1 MLLPA
6 PAPLPAAVKR
16 RKVMAKEQTRKLG
29 VPAWFRPG
37 YDQGVRIK
45 LWKRLSHRFRRTL
58 KRRHARGK
66 LEVYLPSRSYWAQ
79 KFPISAF
86 LPASSNYGYFGQE
99 GASALTG
106 EAVVEVPEEAA
117 VAAVVD
123 AVQQAEAEQADSV
136 EVEQIEPAG
145 VGLLVG
151 EDSWYD
157 DPVKLFG
164 ATVVGFALF
173 DWWAKRPTRPRKRR

>member
-1 MLLPA
+1 
-6 PAPLPAAVKR
+6 
-16 RKVMAKEQTRKLG
+16 MAKAQTRKLG

-37 YDQGVRIK
+37 YDGGVRVK
-45 LWKRLSHRFRRTL
+45 LWKRLSHRFRRVL
-58 KRRHARGK
+58 KRRHAQGK
-66 LEVYLPSRSYWAQ
+66 LNVYLPSQAYWAQ
-79 KFPISAF
+79 KFPVSAF
-86 LPASSNYGYFGQE
+86 LPASNNYGYYGQE
-99 GASALTG
+99 GVSAVNG

-145 VGLLVG
+145 AGLLVG

-157 DPVKLFG
+157 DPIKLFG
-164 ATVVGFALF
+164 ATVVGFALL
-173 DWWAKRPTRPRKRR
+173 DWMAKRPKRPRKRR